1 MKSKNYINIV
11 VLINVLYSNKC
22 SILIM
27 TIQNWKVVEDYPK
40 KFHKI
45 DVKKLDEDTSLK
57 LFTTYSCRNYII
69 FSKEF
74 IEVGK
79 QIVKSCN
86 GPTLNLKVTRSF

>member
-1 MKSKNYINIV
+1 
-11 VLINVLYSNKC
+11 
-22 SILIM
+22 M

-57 LFTTYSCRNYII
+57 LFTTYSCRNYTI

-79 QIVKSCN
+79 QIVKTCN